1 MTGCSGLVPKTENVC
16 CQEWHGVGTR
26 LNQGHHALI
35 VLQHHILVQEPLS
48 MVQQLPPILGEVH
61 QCIIEKHG
69 SL

>member
-1 MTGCSGLVPKTENVC
+1 MHAVRSGM
-16 CQEWHGVGTR
+16 GGGGAR

-48 MVQQLPPILGEVH
+48 MVQQLPLILGEVH